1 MGAAAYALQ
10 GDCLV
15 NLDRLD
21 EAAGKFQKAIK
32 TSDANPA
39 YTPYFMLKLARV
51 YEAQKKYADQL
62 STLEK
67 IKAEY
72 PSYCGQHRVDLDAM
86 IDLAR
91 LRSNAK

>member
-1 MGAAAYALQ
+1 M
-10 GDCLV
+10 
-15 NLDRLD
+15 NLLSNK
-21 EAAGKFQKAIK
+21 KFQSLIH
-32 TSDANPA
+32 
-39 YTPYFMLKLARV
+39 
-51 YEAQKKYADQL
+51 DQL